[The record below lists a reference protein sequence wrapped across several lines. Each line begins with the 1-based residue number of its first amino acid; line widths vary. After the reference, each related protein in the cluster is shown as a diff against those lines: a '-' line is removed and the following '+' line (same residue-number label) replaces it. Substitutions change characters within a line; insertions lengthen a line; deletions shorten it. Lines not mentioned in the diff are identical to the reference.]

1 MFICLA
7 VSLLCIQ
14 LLLSR
19 SSHRILQDGVCDVCC
34 VCVCDGEERWTCK
47 PSYERQMAG
56 GDAHVEKKGRNI
68 CKQRTNT

>member
-19 SSHRILQDGVCDVCC
+19 SSHRILQDGVCDVCY
-34 VCVCDGEERWTCK
+34 VCVIERRDGPASPLMRDRWLVV
-47 PSYERQMAG
+47 M
-56 GDAHVEKKGRNI
+56 HM
-68 CKQRTNT
+68 